1 VDISLVILAAF
12 AGLTLVMAAVL
23 LLVKDLVWNPASD
36 PNAHRQLIRRM
47 PLARD
52 DIPAHGMTGRI
63 DYSFGRLVTDSGLE
77 CTPNT
82 ACLLLIFCGLLL
94 AGALFLW
101 NEEPLPA
108 VAGMLAGMSV
118 PLLIW
123 MVWRAKRLRTLQTQL
138 PDALDLLSRAVHAGE
153 SLDQAVDLVGQK
165 SAEPLATEF
174 RRISRQ
180 LAMGL
185 SLPAAMRAL
194 AYRLQMMDVRILSTT
209 LAVHRQTGGN
219 LASTLERMAAVVRER
234 LTYKRQIRA
243 TTAAGRFSAMLITA
257 AGPFLF
263 IYMFFFRSDYIG
275 RLLSQP
281 LGQMLL
287 AAAIILE
294 IIGIVWVLTM
304 LRSSEY

>member
-1 VDISLVILAAF
+1 MDISLVALLAF
-12 AGLTLVMAAVL
+12 AGLTLIVAAVL
-23 LLVKDLVWNPASD
+23 LLVRDLVWQTAGDANP
-36 PNAHRQLIRRM
+36 RRRLLGRL

-52 DIPAHGMTGRI
+52 EVPASGVTGRI
-63 DYSFGRLVTDSGLE
+63 DSSFGRLVAESGMD
-77 CTPNT
+77 CTPNA
-82 ACLLLIFCGLLL
+82 ACLLLILCGLLL

-101 NEEPLPA
+101 HEEPLPA
-108 VAGMLAGMSV
+108 VAGMLAGMSI
-118 PLLIW
+118 PLIVW
-123 MVWRAKRLRTLQTQL
+123 MFWRAKRIRTLQSQL
-138 PDALDLLSRAVHAGE
+138 PDALDLLARAVHAGE
-153 SLDQAVDLVGQK
+153 SLDQAVELVGQK
-165 SAEPLATEF
+165 SAEPLAKEF

-194 AYRLQMMDVRILSTT
+194 AYRLQLMDVRILSTT
-209 LAVHRQTGGN
+209 LSVHRQTGGN

-263 IYMFFFRSDYIG
+263 IYMFFFRSEYIG
-275 RLLSQP
+275 RMLSQP

-294 IIGIVWVLTM
+294 VIGIIWVLSM
-304 LRSSEY
+304 LRGSEN